1 VDIRLLSPDGLKVVL
16 FDVDGTLYRQGPL
29 RRAMLVRLVRRHLFR
44 PREGWRTLRAL
55 SAYRHAQEALRDE
68 GACDVA
74 AAQIARACERTDIEP
89 AALVA
94 CVERWMEQEPLPILQ
109 RFRHAGLVDFLQACR
124 DRGLR
129 LAAVSDYPA
138 DAKLR
143 ALGIADFFQLVLS
156 AQSPEIGVFKPNP
169 RGLLVALQHLGAT
182 REQCLYV
189 GDRAEVDAAA
199 ATAAGIASVIVTSRP
214 PVASDTHTTVTG
226 YPQLQALL
234 FGSGEAR
241 RLAAA

>member
-1 VDIRLLSPDGLKVVL
+1 M

-29 RRAMLVRLVRRHLFR
+29 RRAMLLRLVRRHLFR
-44 PREGWRTLRAL
+44 PSEGWRTLRAL
-55 SAYRHAQEALRDE
+55 SAYRHAQESLRDE

-74 AAQIARACERTDIEP
+74 AAQIARACERTNIDRG
-89 AALVA
+89 ALVA
-94 CVERWMEQEPLPILQ
+94 CVERWMEQEPLPILR
-109 RFRHAGLVDFLQACR
+109 RFRHPGVVEFLQACR

-143 ALGIADFFQLVLS
+143 ALGLADFFELVLS

-169 RGLLVALQHLGAT
+169 RGLLVALQRLGAT

-189 GDRAEVDAAA
+189 GDRAEVDATAA
-199 ATAAGIASVIVTSRP
+199 AAAGIASVIVTSRAP
-214 PVASDTHTTVTG
+214 IASDTHTTVTG
-226 YPQLQALL
+226 YPQLHALL
-234 FGSGEAR
+234 FGR
-241 RLAAA
+241 REGHRPVAA

>member
-1 VDIRLLSPDGLKVVL
+1 MDIRLPALDGLKVVL
-16 FDVDGTLYRQGPL
+16 FDVDGTLYQQSPL
-29 RRAMLVRLVRRHLFR
+29 RRAMLIRLLRSHLFR
-44 PREGWRTLRAL
+44 PHDGWRTLRAL

-74 AAQIARACERTDIEP
+74 TAQIARACERTDLEP
-89 AALVA
+89 GALVA
-94 CVERWMEQEPLPILQ
+94 CVERWMEQEPLSMLR
-109 RFRHAGLVDFLQACR
+109 RFRHPGVVEFLQACR

-138 DAKLR
+138 QAKLE
-143 ALGIADFFQLVLS
+143 ALGIADFFELVLS

-169 RGLLVALQHLGAT
+169 RGLLVALQRLGVT

-199 ATAAGIASVIVTSRP
+199 AAAAGIASVIVTSRAP
-214 PVASDTHTTVTG
+214 AADTHTTVTG
-226 YPQLQALL
+226 YPQLHARL
-234 FGSGEAR
+234 FGRGEAR